1 MGSILMLCDKI
12 LPLENC
18 LQLTISSDVETLFVI
33 SEMLSLSHSNKS
45 RDKEH

>member
-1 MGSILMLCDKI
+1 MDSILMLWDKI

-18 LQLTISSDVETLFVI
+18 LHLTTSSEVETLVVI

-45 RDKEH
+45 GDKEY